1 VTVRTTPTCATAAI
15 ALVLVHAA
23 CEPSSITDARNQLGR
38 SAADTVRYLLPL
50 ARDTFDVSDL
60 ELTGD
65 TVIGDLLAVSL
76 ASETVRFPVADD
88 LRIDNAVVASLLVS
102 FPPEAFQV
110 PGGTP
115 LDTVVS
121 YAGLVD
127 EPRLQ
132 GIDSLRTRS
141 GTLRVATSNRLV
153 ESVASTVT
161 LNGLRD
167 AAGVTLSGSGVLP
180 PAPGDGS
187 YVTDVLTFDLAGVTI
202 VPASADFSLDLS
214 MVVSGSALNEP
225 NAANAVLQQ
234 GVADFAVEW
243 LSGPLDPQV
252 TPELS
257 QAVEGHA
264 EIPPSSVDALGK
276 FKDVIRDVT
285 IETAVGALRFQNGA
299 AAPVEL
305 TGFEL
310 GVVELTPAGTVPRDP
325 VTGAPIYETDEF
337 GNPLVVPV
345 PGPGQS
351 LVIGRSAEATVSVAM
366 APLVDRMVHLL
377 LDGHRAAV
385 VGGGTAAAG
394 DGQPS
399 YLRWDD
405 SVAVEVDV
413 VVGLDVTVPPAG
425 VAYPPQ
431 NEVNEGLD
439 LKPEDVA
446 DVLDNLLVQA
456 TASAEVHN
464 ATPYELEVVIAYVEG
479 DFGQTDVTTLPG
491 VVVLPAVRVA
501 APAVSADGRVVTPVV
516 DTVEVAVSPS
526 DVEPLLKAAYTT
538 TVKVRLFAGDGGNG
552 RAALGVD
559 DRAIVKATVVADV
572 KRGGAQ

>member
-1 VTVRTTPTCATAAI
+1 MRTTPICATAAI

-23 CEPSSITDARNQLGR
+23 CEPSSITGARNQLGR

-60 ELTGD
+60 ELVGD
-65 TVIGDLLAVSL
+65 TAIGDLLAVNL
-76 ASETVRFPVADD
+76 ASETARFPVASD
-88 LRIDNAVVASLLVS
+88 LRFDDAVVSDLTVS
-102 FPPEAFQV
+102 FPPEVFQV

-115 LDTVVS
+115 LDTTLS
-121 YAGLVD
+121 YGGLVT

-132 GIDSLRTRS
+132 DIDSLRARS
-141 GTLRVATSNRLV
+141 GTLRIVTANRLV
-153 ESVASTVT
+153 ESVAYTVT
-161 LNGLRD
+161 LDGLRN

-180 PAPGDGS
+180 PAPGDGT
-187 YVTDVLTFDLAGVTI
+187 YATDVLTFDLTGVTV
-202 VPASADFSLDLS
+202 VPGSAVFTLTLS
-214 MVVSGSALNEP
+214 MVVSGSPLNEP
-225 NAANAVLQQ
+225 NASGAILQL
-234 GVADFAVEW
+234 GTADFTVEW
-243 LSGPLDPQV
+243 LRGPLDPAV
-252 TPELS
+252 TPELT
-257 QAVEGHA
+257 QDVEGHA
-264 EIPPSSVDALGK
+264 EIPPSSVEALGK

-285 IETAVGALRFQNGA
+285 IETAVGSLRFRNGA

-305 TGFEL
+305 VGFEV
-310 GVVELTPAGTVPRDP
+310 GVVELTPTGAVPRDP
-325 VTGAPIYETDEF
+325 VTGAPIFETDDL
-337 GNPLVVPV
+337 GNPLVVSV

-351 LVIGRSAEATVSVAM
+351 LVIGRLGEAAVTIAM
-366 APLVDRMVHLL
+366 PELVDRMVHLL
-377 LDGHRAAV
+377 LDGRRSAI
-385 VGGGTAAAG
+385 VGGGTAVAG
-394 DGQPS
+394 DGQQS

-405 SVAVEVDV
+405 SVAVDVDV
-413 VVGLDVTVPPAG
+413 VAGLDVTIPAAG

-431 NEVNEGLD
+431 NEVNDGLD

-446 DVLDNLLVQA
+446 DVLDNLLVHA
-456 TASAEVHN
+456 AASAEVHN

-479 DFGQTDVTTLPG
+479 DFGETDVTTLPG

-501 APAVSADGRVVTPVV
+501 APEVSADGRVLAPVV

-526 DVEPLLKAAYTT
+526 EVEPLLKAVYTT
-538 TVKVRLFAGDGGNG
+538 TLKVRLFAGDGGNG